1 MRMLRGPS
9 ESRCRGDIGQI
20 GSRKGRDNE
29 VRCAAFQRREIEVD
43 IDRVRHDDHGNSPAV
58 HAGQI
63 EHIGPDAVGKRRSR
77 ENQS

>member
-1 MRMLRGPS
+1 M
-9 ESRCRGDIGQI
+9 
-20 GSRKGRDNE
+20 K

-43 IDRVRHDDHGNSPAV
+43 IDKVRHDDHGNSPAV

>member
-9 ESRCRGDIGQI
+9 ESRCRGDRPDQQP
-20 GSRKGRDNE
+20 RRRDNE

-43 IDRVRHDDHGNSPAV
+43 IDKVRHDDHGNSPAV